1 MYKDTRMEENKQNP
15 AESGRKL
22 LLACGNPLRGDD
34 GVGWK
39 IAEAVE
45 QDPATADVKVIIMQ
59 QFTPEL
65 AEAIRDADTVVF
77 VDAAANTAAGEV
89 TLLHL
94 TPAAELPRLLT
105 HHMPPD
111 SLLTLTQE
119 LYGKLP
125 ARAFAVTVGG
135 ASFDLGETITE
146 NVATAI
152 PQAIAMV
159 RKLLT
164 ETV

>member
-1 MYKDTRMEENKQNP
+1 MEEDKQNP
-15 AESGRKL
+15 VESGRKL
-22 LLACGNPLRGDD
+22 LLACGNSLRGDD

-45 QDPATADVKVIIMQ
+45 VEQDAADVKVIITQ

-89 TLLHL
+89 TLLRL

-111 SLLTLTQE
+111 SLLTLTQD

-135 ASFDLGETITE
+135 ASFELGETITE
-146 NVATAI
+146 TVAAAI
-152 PQAIAMV
+152 PRAVAMV